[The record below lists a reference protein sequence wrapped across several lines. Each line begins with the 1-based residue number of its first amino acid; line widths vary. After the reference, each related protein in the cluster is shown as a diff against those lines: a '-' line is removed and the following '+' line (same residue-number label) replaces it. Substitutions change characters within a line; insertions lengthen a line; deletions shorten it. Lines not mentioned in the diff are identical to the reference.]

1 MNIKSKTFVVLA
13 AIIIAVG
20 ALGSVGFL
28 AWNASMTSDIASA
41 NERLSAIKNQIQ
53 VKSQASLAQARKN
66 TNEALGIS
74 DSKKTADDKRASEL
88 FADAFTWDSYETY
101 NQMRTSLTDEW
112 GLDPN
117 GSFMLAVAPEITEVV
132 GYQPKKDATSK
143 YDVEETRVNDIDANH
158 LNLAYKSMESYLM
171 DINGDGGY
179 EYFARIVVES
189 VSTTGGTAQ
198 RVYTVGYT
206 VASDSN
212 AITDLV
218 AYGDEVVKADD

>member
-1 MNIKSKTFVVLA
+1 MDTKTKTLGLLA
-13 AIIIAVG
+13 AIVIMVG
-20 ALGSVGFL
+20 LLGSVGFYV
-28 AWNASMTSDIASA
+28 WNSAMLSDVATRQS
-41 NERLSAIKNQIQ
+41 ELSTIKNQIQ
-53 VKSQASLAQARKN
+53 IKQQANLEQAQKN

-88 FADAFTWDSYETY
+88 FSDVFTWDSYETY
-101 NQMRTSLTDEW
+101 NQMRTSLVDEW

-117 GSFMLAVAPEITEVV
+117 GSFMLTVAPEVTEVV

-158 LNLAYKSMESYLM
+158 LNLSYKSMESYLL

-206 VASDSN
+206 VGSDSN
-212 AITDLV
+212 TITDLV
-218 AYGDEVVKADD
+218 AYGDEVVKTDD

>member
-1 MNIKSKTFVVLA
+1 MDTKTKTLGLLS
-13 AIIIAVG
+13 AIVIMVG
-20 ALGSVGFL
+20 LLGSVGFY
-28 AWNASMTSDIASA
+28 AWDSAMLSDIATRQS
-41 NERLSAIKNQIQ
+41 ELSTIKNQIQ
-53 VKSQASLAQARKN
+53 TKQQANLEQAQKN

-88 FADAFTWDSYETY
+88 FSDVFTWDSYETY
-101 NQMRTSLTDEW
+101 NQMRTSLIDEW

-117 GSFMLAVAPEITEVV
+117 GSFMLTVAPEVTEVV

-158 LNLAYKSMESYLM
+158 LNLSYKSMESYLM

-206 VASDSN
+206 VGSDSN
-212 AITDLV
+212 TITDLV
-218 AYGDEVVKADD
+218 AYGDEVVKTDD

>member
-1 MNIKSKTFVVLA
+1 MNIKSRAFVVLA

-53 VKSQASLAQARKN
+53 AKSQASLAQARKN

-189 VSTTGGTAQ
+189 VSATGGTAQ

>member
-1 MNIKSKTFVVLA
+1 MDTKTKTLGLLA
-13 AIIIAVG
+13 AIVIMVG
-20 ALGSVGFL
+20 LLGSVGFYV
-28 AWNASMTSDIASA
+28 WNSAMLSDVATRQS
-41 NERLSAIKNQIQ
+41 ELSTIKNQIQ
-53 VKSQASLAQARKN
+53 TKQQANLEQAQKN

-88 FADAFTWDSYETY
+88 FSDVFTWDSYETY
-101 NQMRTSLTDEW
+101 NQMRTSLVDEW

-117 GSFMLAVAPEITEVV
+117 GSFMLTVAPEVTEVV

-158 LNLAYKSMESYLM
+158 LNLSYKSMESYLL

-206 VASDSN
+206 VGSDSN
-212 AITDLV
+212 TITDLV
-218 AYGDEVVKADD
+218 AYGDEVVKTDD

>member
-1 MNIKSKTFVVLA
+1 MNIKNKTFAMLA
-13 AIIIAVG
+13 AVIIAVG
-20 ALGSVGFL
+20 ALGSAGFL

-41 NERLSAIKNQIQ
+41 TDQLSYIKNQIQ
-53 VKSQASLAQARKN
+53 TKGQANLEQAQKN

-74 DSKKTADDKRASEL
+74 DSKKTADDKRASE
-88 FADAFTWDSYETY
+88 FFSDAFTWDSYETY
-101 NQMRTSLTDEW
+101 NQMRTSLIDEW
-112 GLDPN
+112 GLDAN
-117 GSFMLAVAPEITEVV
+117 GSFMLAVAPEVTEVV

-143 YDVEETRVNDIDANH
+143 YDVEETRVNDIDAGG

-179 EYFARIVVES
+179 EYFARVVVES
-189 VSTTGGTAQ
+189 VSSTGGTAQ

-218 AYGDEVVKADD
+218 AYGDEVVRTDD